1 MKKVIR
7 LTENDLIR
15 LVKRVINEEMEGNRL
30 IIPNRFPGIIDEV
43 GNITTSSEII
53 SLYNELVSPGDFD
66 DIPQLVGY
74 DSNREMFVNEEGMNI
89 ESYVI
94 FDEINYAL
102 TGMEPG
108 EDSDE
113 F

>member
-1 MKKVIR
+1 MKKVVR
-7 LTENDLIR
+7 LTENDITR
-15 LVKRVINEEMEGNRL
+15 LVKRVIKEQMEGNRL
-30 IIPNRFPGIIDEV
+30 IIPNEFPGIIDEV
-43 GNITTSSEII
+43 GTITTSNEII
-53 SLYNELVSPGDFD
+53 RLYNELVSPGDFG

-74 DSNREMFVNEEGMNI
+74 DSNSDMFLNEEGMNI

-108 EDSDE
+108 E